1 MARRDRGTIGN
12 SPIVGGYG
20 GREDSQQPRLDILAR
35 ALLFYVVE
43 RRKEDLAPGGTWR
56 RQYIVDGPFDGSDEA
71 WSVARSMQQ
80 STREGA
86 RRMLERF
93 GRADPD
99 GGVNYF
105 VLSLPEIEHG
115 RRMGISI

>member
-1 MARRDRGTIGN
+1 
-12 SPIVGGYG
+12 
-20 GREDSQQPRLDILAR
+20 
-35 ALLFYVVE
+35 
-43 RRKEDLAPGGTWR
+43 
-56 RQYIVDGPFDGSDEA
+56 
-71 WSVARSMQQ
+71 
-80 STREGA
+80 
-86 RRMLERF
+86 MLERF